1 MKRCPTCTQ
10 LFDDS
15 QSFCA
20 NDGTRLLKDEPAAPD
35 FDPMATIMSP
45 PPPSTGDIRSP
56 SQNFTDPTPPQPAS
70 WMDTPTP
77 APSMPASQPWGGSA
91 GGGGMQSYPQGGGM
105 PSYASTQNQQ
115 NTLAIVSLVCGVLS
129 ILCFGL
135 LTGIPAI
142 VTGYM
147 QMNKIKTDPVN
158 FGGRGLAIGGM
169 ASGALGTLL
178 SILGLLVFMAG
189 AIGSR

>member
-20 NDGTRLLKDEPAAPD
+20 NDGTRLLADEPAAPD

-45 PPPSTGDIRSP
+45 PPSSTGEFRSP
-56 SQNFTDPTPPQPAS
+56 SQNFTDPPPPAPAS

-77 APSMPASQPWGGSA
+77 TPSTPAPQPWSGGGMASQP
-91 GGGGMQSYPQGGGM
+91 QGGM
-105 PSYASTQNQQ
+105 PSYAQTQNQQ

-135 LTGIPAI
+135 FTGIPAMI
-142 VTGYM
+142 TGYM
-147 QMNKIKTDPVN
+147 QLNKIKSDPVN
-158 FGGRGLAIGGM
+158 FGARGMAIGGI
-169 ASGALGTLL
+169 ATGALGTLL
-178 SILGLLVFMAG
+178 SILTILIFLAG

>member
-20 NDGTRLLKDEPAAPD
+20 NDGTRLVNDEPTAPD

-45 PPPSTGDIRSP
+45 PPPSTTGEFNRPP
-56 SQNFTDPTPPQPAS
+56 SQNFSDPTPPTPSS
-70 WMDTPTP
+70 WMDAPTP
-77 APSMPASQPWGGSA
+77 VPSMPASQPWST
-91 GGGGMQSYPQGGGM
+91 GGMQPQQQGM
-105 PSYASTQNQQ
+105 PSYSGTQNQQ

-135 LTGIPAI
+135 VTGIPAI
-142 VTGYM
+142 ITGYM
-147 QMNKIKTDPVN
+147 QLNKIKSDPQT

-169 ASGALGTLL
+169 ATGAVGTLL
-178 SILGLLVFMAG
+178 TILTILIFMAG
-189 AIGSR
+189 AIGGR